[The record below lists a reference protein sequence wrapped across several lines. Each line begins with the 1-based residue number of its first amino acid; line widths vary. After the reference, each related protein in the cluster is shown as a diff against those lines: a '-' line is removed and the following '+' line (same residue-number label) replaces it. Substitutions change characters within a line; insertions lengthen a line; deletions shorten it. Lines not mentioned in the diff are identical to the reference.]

1 MLVIWVWL
9 AFAPGRKEKYMN
21 RGLMLSITLCL
32 ILSSRTAIAGST
44 TLVSGKSQRN
54 QSNGA
59 SSKPSASDNGQ
70 FIAFRSPATN
80 LAAARCNN
88 GFNHIFV
95 RARSAGTITC
105 VSVNSNDNQAV
116 QDSDA
121 PSISSNGQFV
131 AFDSAATN
139 LAGGTCNNGFS
150 QIFVRDRSAGT
161 TRCVSVNSNGNQG
174 NQNSHAPSISSN
186 GQFVAFDS
194 VSTNLTGGKCNSG
207 FHRIFVHDRTTGT
220 TICVSVHSNGTEGNG
235 DSFDPSI
242 SANGQMVAFHSSA
255 TNLTNRCTN
264 GNSHVYV
271 HDLTTGQTRCVSL
284 DSNENQ
290 SDGNSD
296 LPKISGDGLFV
307 AFESD
312 ATNLT
317 SQCNNAFAHIFVR
330 DLTNGRTSCA
340 SVDNNDNQGN
350 NDSVQPSI
358 SSDGRLVTFSSVAT
372 NLTITR
378 CIAGNS
384 QVFVRDRTGKKTTC
398 ASVDAK
404 KREGNGASVN
414 PAISDDS
421 RLVAF
426 ESNSNNL
433 VKNDTNGLLDV
444 FVHVLP

>member
-1 MLVIWVWL
+1 
-9 AFAPGRKEKYMN
+9 MN
-21 RGLMLSITLCL
+21 RGLMLSTTLCF
-32 ILSSRTAIAGST
+32 ILSNSTAIAGST

-59 SSKPSASDNGQ
+59 SSEPSASDTGQ

-88 GFNHIFV
+88 GFNHVFV
-95 RARSAGTITC
+95 RDRRAGTITC
-105 VSVNSNDNQAV
+105 VSVNSNDNQGN
-116 QDSDA
+116 QDS
-121 PSISSNGQFV
+121 G
-131 AFDSAATN
+131 
-139 LAGGTCNNGFS
+139 
-150 QIFVRDRSAGT
+150 
-161 TRCVSVNSNGNQG
+161 
-174 NQNSHAPSISSN
+174 APSISSN

-194 VSTNLTGGKCNSG
+194 VSTNLTGGKCNNG
-207 FHRIFVHDRTTGT
+207 FHHIFVHDRTTGT
-220 TICVSVHSNGTEGNG
+220 TTCVSVHSSGTEGNG

-242 SANGQMVAFHSSA
+242 SANGQMVTFHSSA

-271 HDLTTGQTRCVSL
+271 HDLTTGQTRCVSV

-296 LPKISGDGLFV
+296 LPQISGDGLFV

-340 SVDNNDNQGN
+340 SMDNNENQGN

-372 NLTITR
+372 NLTTSR

-384 QVFVRDRTGKKTTC
+384 QVFVRDRTGKKTSC

-404 KREGNGASVN
+404 KREGNGDSVN
-414 PAISDDS
+414 PAISGDGH
-421 RLVAF
+421 LVAF